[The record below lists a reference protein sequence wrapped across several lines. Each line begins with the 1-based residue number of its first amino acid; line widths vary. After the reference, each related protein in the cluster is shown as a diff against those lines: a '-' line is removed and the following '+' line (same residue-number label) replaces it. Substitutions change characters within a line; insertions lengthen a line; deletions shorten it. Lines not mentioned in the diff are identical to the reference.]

1 MVNFLHV
8 NRSLIKL
15 FMHEAVDNDE
25 VTKIAQEGEVE
36 LYFKKKIN
44 SFLKIKSIWI

>member
-15 FMHEAVDNDE
+15 FMRETVDNDE

-36 LYFKKKIN
+36 LYFQKNLIP
-44 SFLKIKSIWI
+44 F